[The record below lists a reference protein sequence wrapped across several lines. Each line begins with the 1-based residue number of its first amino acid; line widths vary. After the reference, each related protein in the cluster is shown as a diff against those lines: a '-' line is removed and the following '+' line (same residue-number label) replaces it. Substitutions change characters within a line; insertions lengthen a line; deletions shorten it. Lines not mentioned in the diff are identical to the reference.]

1 MDVFHKMN
9 IKQMNKEIH
18 HKCRCTGQRFT
29 FKEWCNYLKG
39 NPPKVV
45 HTYKEFC
52 FNIADVCLTP
62 HIKIDWAKKVCSFKV
77 TTAQSDNGRW
87 DFGLS
92 YNFWTQGGCCGATY
106 IGTLKDGYNTEKEAI
121 NAALNSL
128 EENCQRVIDEIQFR
142 GGDIDDDDSN
152 EPEIRGSSVLPI
164 LKEAMRKIAHYKEV
178 FSPRQLEL
186 F

>member
-1 MDVFHKMN
+1 MTVFHKMN

-18 HKCRCTGQRFT
+18 YKCRCTGQRFT

-52 FNIADVCLTP
+52 FNICDVCLTP
-62 HIKIDWAKKVCSFKV
+62 HVKIDWANKVCFFKV

-87 DFGLS
+87 DFGLH
-92 YNFWTQGGCCGATY
+92 YNFWTQGGCSGAAY
-106 IGTLKDGYNTEKEAI
+106 VDTLKGGYNTEKKAVSE
-121 NAALNSL
+121 ALNRI
-128 EENCQRVIDEIQFR
+128 EENCQRVIDEILFR
-142 GGDIDDDDSN
+142 DGVPNDDGN
-152 EPEIRGSSVLPI
+152 ELETRGSSALPK
-164 LKEAMRKIAHYKEV
+164 LKETMNKIKSYKEA
-178 FSPRQLEL
+178 FNPCQLEL

>member
-1 MDVFHKMN
+1 MTVFHKMN

-18 HKCRCTGQRFT
+18 YKCRCTGQRFT

-52 FNIADVCLTP
+52 FNIADMCLTP
-62 HIKIDWAKKVCSFKV
+62 HIKIDWAKKVCFFKV

-106 IGTLKDGYNTEKEAI
+106 IDTLKDGYNTEKEAVS
-121 NAALNSL
+121 AALNRV
-128 EENCQRVIDEIQFR
+128 EENCQRVIDEILFR
-142 GGDIDDDDSN
+142 DGDPNDDDAN
-152 EPEIRGSSVLPI
+152 KLETRGSSALPI
-164 LKEAMRKIAHYKEV
+164 LKDTMNKIKSYRKL
-178 FSPRQLEL
+178 FNPCQLEL